1 MFFGCV
7 PAVPTKKES
16 YPEGRGLLHKRK
28 SGDVLSWWAAF
39 ERRERLAIA
48 PEGAGQGSL
57 CAAKASSELR
67 QGSRG
72 NRAWA
77 TFWGHAQ
84 AYRAAAINCK
94 TYPKPFLYDADGP
107 CRMCPLICGA
117 L

>member
-28 SGDVLSWWAAF
+28 SGYVLSWWAAF

-57 CAAKASSELR
+57 CAAKASS
-67 QGSRG
+67 GSG
-72 NRAWA
+72 RAPEKTGSGRPA
-77 TFWGHAQ
+77 CMAVLTAC
-84 AYRAAAINCK
+84 RAR
-94 TYPKPFLYDADGP
+94 PKPFLYDADAP
-107 CRMCPLICGA
+107 SRMYPLFCGA
-117 L
+117 LKGVI